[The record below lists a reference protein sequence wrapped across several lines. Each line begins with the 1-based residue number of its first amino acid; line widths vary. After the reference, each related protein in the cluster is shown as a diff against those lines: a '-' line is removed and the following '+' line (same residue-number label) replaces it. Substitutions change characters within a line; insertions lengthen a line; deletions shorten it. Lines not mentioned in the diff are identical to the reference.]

1 MNRAEKIE
9 ILAPAGDF
17 ESLAS
22 ALKAGADSVY
32 FGVGKLNMRSRAA
45 ANFAVSDLPKIVKF
59 CRKFGANPYLAL
71 NSVIYDEELAEVEK
85 ICNAAAKAGVAGI
98 IATDVAVMELARS
111 AGIPVHISVQA
122 NVSNYEA
129 VKFFAKF
136 ADTIILARELTLA
149 QIGRIVEKIREE
161 KLRGPS
167 GELVRIEIFAH
178 GALCVSI
185 SGKCYMSIA
194 KYNSSANRGDCY
206 QTCRRKYRVIDE
218 ETGYEMTVDNQ
229 YVMSPSDLCTIRI
242 IDKILDTG
250 VKVLKIEGRGRP
262 PEYVGTVTTAYKNAV
277 ELWRR
282 GKFSAKKA
290 EKLEKELEKVF
301 NRGFWHGGYY
311 LGDTAGV
318 WSGISGSAAT
328 LKKTALGIIVN
339 YYNKIKIAEL
349 ELQAGDLKKGDK
361 LLVTGTKTGC
371 LIFDVGE
378 LQVEG
383 KKRDTAHKGETV
395 TFVSENKI
403 RRNDK
408 VYTYS

>member
-45 ANFAVSDLPKIVKF
+45 ANFAVSDLPKIVRF

-71 NSVIYDEELAEVEK
+71 NSVIYDEELEEAGK
-85 ICNAAAKAGVAGI
+85 ICNAAAKAGVAAI
-98 IATDVAVMELARS
+98 IVTDVAVMELARS

-149 QIGRIVEKIREE
+149 QIGNIIGKIREE

-262 PEYVGTVTTAYKNAV
+262 PEYVGTVTAAYKNAV
-277 ELWRR
+277 GLWRR

-290 EKLEKELEKVF
+290 EKLEKELGKVF

-311 LGDTAGV
+311 LGDIAGV

-349 ELQAGDLKKGDK
+349 DLKAGDLKKGDK

-371 LIFDVGE
+371 IIFDVGE

-383 KKRDTAHKGETV
+383 KKRDAAHKGETV
-395 TFVSENKI
+395 TFVSEDKI

-408 VYTYS
+408 VYTIS